1 MTQPV
6 TLDVTLNKRAEYPF
20 GHGKDTLGISARAEI
35 QRSDFEMTYALPTM
49 VGDTVDIILEFEA
62 IRAE

>member
-1 MTQPV
+1 
-6 TLDVTLNKRAEYPF
+6 
-20 GHGKDTLGISARAEI
+20 
-35 QRSDFEMTYALPTM
+35 MTYALPTM